1 LKKNECWG
9 SIPQTESE
17 EFRVRLRQE
26 EIDYVAWRIL
36 RALKE
41 DEVVDII
48 GEDEPVADRLRHALA
63 ENLSIE
69 DQLNRE
75 VDDILRNHQK
85 EIQRD
90 SVDYR
95 RMFQMVKTKLA
106 RERNLVL

>member
-1 LKKNECWG
+1 M
-9 SIPQTESE
+9 
-17 EFRVRLRQE
+17 RLRQE
-26 EIDYVAWRIL
+26 EIEYVSWRIL

-41 DEVVDII
+41 DKVIDII
-48 GEDEPVADRLRHALA
+48 GEDEPVVERLRQALS
-63 ENLSIE
+63 ENLSTE

-75 VDDILRNHQK
+75 VDDILRNHLK

>member
-1 LKKNECWG
+1 VAGKL
-9 SIPQTESE
+9 
-17 EFRVRLRQE
+17 RL
-26 EIDYVAWRIL
+26 
-36 RALKE
+36 ALT
-41 DEVVDII
+41 
-48 GEDEPVADRLRHALA
+48 

-75 VDDILRNHQK
+75 VDDILRNHLK

>member
-1 LKKNECWG
+1 M
-9 SIPQTESE
+9 
-17 EFRVRLRQE
+17 RLRQE
-26 EIDYVAWRIL
+26 EIEYISWKIL
-36 RALKE
+36 HALKE
-41 DEVVDII
+41 GEVIDIV
-48 GEDEPVADRLRHALA
+48 GD
-63 ENLSIE
+63 ENLVAGQLRQALTENMSIE

-75 VDDILRNHQK
+75 VDDILRNHLK

>member
-1 LKKNECWG
+1 M
-9 SIPQTESE
+9 
-17 EFRVRLRQE
+17 RLRQE
-26 EIDYVAWRIL
+26 EIDYIAWKIL
-36 RALKE
+36 RRLRE
-41 DEVVDII
+41 DEVIDIM
-48 GEDEPVADRLRHALA
+48 GEEEPVVERLRHALA
-63 ENLSIE
+63 ENLAAE

-75 VDDILRNHQK
+75 VDDILRGHLK

>member
-1 LKKNECWG
+1 M
-9 SIPQTESE
+9 
-17 EFRVRLRQE
+17 RLRQE
-26 EIDYVAWRIL
+26 EIDYVCWKL
-36 RALKE
+36 LQALKE
-41 DEVVDII
+41 DEVIDIS
-48 GEDEPVADRLRHALA
+48 GDDELVAGKLRHALT

-75 VDDILRNHQK
+75 VDDILRNHLK

-95 RMFQMVKTKLA
+95 RIFQMVKTKLA

>member
-1 LKKNECWG
+1 M
-9 SIPQTESE
+9 
-17 EFRVRLRQE
+17 RLRQE
-26 EIDYVAWRIL
+26 EVDYISWKIL
-36 RALKE
+36 HALKE
-41 DEVVDII
+41 GEVIDII
-48 GEDEPVADRLRHALA
+48 GEEDLVAGHLRQALT
-63 ENLSIE
+63 ENMSIE

-75 VDDILRNHQK
+75 VDDILRNHLK

>member
-1 LKKNECWG
+1 
-9 SIPQTESE
+9 
-17 EFRVRLRQE
+17 VRLRQE
-26 EIDYVAWRIL
+26 EIDYISWKIL
-36 RALKE
+36 QALKE
-41 DEVVDII
+41 DEVIDII
-48 GEDEPVADRLRHALA
+48 GDDGLVMGKLRQALTG
-63 ENLSIE
+63 NLSVE

-75 VDDILRNHQK
+75 VDDILRNHLK

>member
-1 LKKNECWG
+1 M
-9 SIPQTESE
+9 
-17 EFRVRLRQE
+17 RLRQE
-26 EIDYVAWRIL
+26 EIDYVAWKIL

-41 DEVVDII
+41 DEVIDII
-48 GEDEPVADRLRHALA
+48 GEDEPVADRLRHALT

-106 RERNLVL
+106 RERNMVL

>member
-1 LKKNECWG
+1 M
-9 SIPQTESE
+9 
-17 EFRVRLRQE
+17 RLRQE
-26 EIDYVAWRIL
+26 EIDYICWKIL
-36 RALKE
+36 HALKE
-41 DEVVDII
+41 DEVIDII
-48 GEDEPVADRLRHALA
+48 GDDEPVAGQLRLALT
-63 ENLSIE
+63 ENLSVE

-75 VDDILRNHQK
+75 VDDILRNHLK

>member
-1 LKKNECWG
+1 M
-9 SIPQTESE
+9 
-17 EFRVRLRQE
+17 RLRQE
-26 EIDYVAWRIL
+26 EIDYVSWKIL
-36 RALKE
+36 QALKE
-41 DEVVDII
+41 DEVIDII
-48 GEDEPVADRLRHALA
+48 GDDELVAGKLRQALT
-63 ENLSIE
+63 ENLSVE

-75 VDDILRNHQK
+75 VDDILRNHLK

>member
-1 LKKNECWG
+1 
-9 SIPQTESE
+9 
-17 EFRVRLRQE
+17 VRLRQE
-26 EIDYVAWRIL
+26 EIDYISWKIL
-36 RALKE
+36 HALKE
-41 DEVVDII
+41 DGVIDII
-48 GEDEPVADRLRHALA
+48 GEDDAVAGQLRHALT
-63 ENLSIE
+63 ENLSLE

-75 VDDILRNHQK
+75 VDDILRNHLK

>member
-1 LKKNECWG
+1 
-9 SIPQTESE
+9 
-17 EFRVRLRQE
+17 VRLRQE
-26 EIDYVAWRIL
+26 EIDYISWKIL
-36 RALKE
+36 HALKE
-41 DEVVDII
+41 DEVIDII
-48 GEDEPVADRLRHALA
+48 GDDEPVVGQLRHALT
-63 ENLSIE
+63 ENLSVE

-75 VDDILRNHQK
+75 VDDILRNHLK

>member
-1 LKKNECWG
+1 M
-9 SIPQTESE
+9 
-17 EFRVRLRQE
+17 RLRQE
-26 EIDYVAWRIL
+26 EIDYICWKIL
-36 RALKE
+36 HALKE
-41 DEVVDII
+41 DEVIDII
-48 GEDEPVADRLRHALA
+48 GEDEPVADRLRHALT

>member
-1 LKKNECWG
+1 
-9 SIPQTESE
+9 
-17 EFRVRLRQE
+17 VRLRQE
-26 EIDYVAWRIL
+26 EIDYIAWKIL
-36 RALKE
+36 HALKE
-41 DEVVDII
+41 DQIIDII
-48 GEDEPVADRLRHALA
+48 GEDDPVAGQVRLALT
-63 ENLSIE
+63 ENLAVE

-75 VDDILRNHQK
+75 VDDILRNHLK

>member
-1 LKKNECWG
+1 
-9 SIPQTESE
+9 
-17 EFRVRLRQE
+17 VRLRQE
-26 EIDYVAWRIL
+26 EVDYVSWKIL
-36 RALKE
+36 RGLEE
-41 DEVVDII
+41 DGIIDIM
-48 GEDEPVADRLRHALA
+48 GDEAPVAERLRHALT
-63 ENLSIE
+63 ENLAEE

-75 VDDILRNHQK
+75 VDDILRNHLK

>member
-1 LKKNECWG
+1 M
-9 SIPQTESE
+9 
-17 EFRVRLRQE
+17 RLRQE
-26 EIDYVAWRIL
+26 EIDYISWKIL
-36 RALKE
+36 RELKE
-41 DEVVDII
+41 GGVIDIV
-48 GEDEPVADRLRHALA
+48 GDDEPVADCLRHALT

-106 RERNLVL
+106 RERNLVI

>member
-1 LKKNECWG
+1 M
-9 SIPQTESE
+9 
-17 EFRVRLRQE
+17 RLRQE
-26 EIDYVAWRIL
+26 EIEYISWKIL
-36 RALKE
+36 HALKE
-41 DEVVDII
+41 DEVIDII
-48 GEDEPVADRLRHALA
+48 GDEELVAGRLRHALT
-63 ENLSIE
+63 ENLSVE

-75 VDDILRNHQK
+75 VDDILRNHLK

>member
-1 LKKNECWG
+1 M
-9 SIPQTESE
+9 
-17 EFRVRLRQE
+17 RLRQE
-26 EIDYVAWRIL
+26 EIDYVCWKIL
-36 RALKE
+36 QSLKE
-41 DEVVDII
+41 DEVIDII
-48 GEDEPVADRLRHALA
+48 GDDELVAGKLRLALT

-75 VDDILRNHQK
+75 VDDILRNHLK

>member
-1 LKKNECWG
+1 M
-9 SIPQTESE
+9 
-17 EFRVRLRQE
+17 RLRQE
-26 EIDYVAWRIL
+26 EIDYISWKIL
-36 RALKE
+36 QALKE
-41 DEVVDII
+41 DEVIDII
-48 GEDEPVADRLRHALA
+48 GDDGLVMGKLRQALTG
-63 ENLSIE
+63 NLSVE

-75 VDDILRNHQK
+75 VDDILRNHLK

>member
-1 LKKNECWG
+1 
-9 SIPQTESE
+9 
-17 EFRVRLRQE
+17 VRLRQE
-26 EIDYVAWRIL
+26 EINYISWKIL

-41 DEVVDII
+41 DEVIDII
-48 GEDEPVADRLRHALA
+48 GEDEPVVERLRHALT
-63 ENLSIE
+63 ENLSVE

-75 VDDILRNHQK
+75 VDDILRNHLK

>member
-1 LKKNECWG
+1 MRPHDSGKERG
-9 SIPQTESE
+9 
-17 EFRVRLRQE
+17 VRLRQE
-26 EIDYVAWRIL
+26 EIDYVSWKIL
-36 RALKE
+36 QALKE
-41 DEVVDII
+41 ADVIDII
-48 GEDEPVADRLRHALA
+48 GDDEPVAAQLRQALT
-63 ENLSIE
+63 ENLAVE

-75 VDDILRNHQK
+75 VDDILRNHLK